1 MGRFMF
7 LDRRIAV
14 RRTTPEEGGE
24 TVFPLAANRVSGPQ
38 WSECAKGGAAVKARR
53 GDALLFYRCACAA
66 ARMQRWLYGPP
77 PAMARV
83 KAGMNREHTGTMTS
97 NCTSVRL
104 GSQPCSLNCSGPPLM
119 WGARGG

>member
-1 MGRFMF
+1 M
-7 LDRRIAV
+7 

-66 ARMQRWLYGPP
+66 ARMQRWL
-77 PAMARV
+77 
-83 KAGMNREHTGTMTS
+83 H
-97 NCTSVRL
+97 
-104 GSQPCSLNCSGPPLM
+104 GPPLH
-119 WGARGG
+119 GPE